1 VRGRGNGLDAE
12 SFKPLTDLDP
22 EAADV
27 MLAALRD
34 AGVAAYV
41 STLEPRDP
49 DEEPEEIERLWV
61 DAAATSRA
69 RAILR
74 SLTEPS
80 SPRARAMEAAAGP
93 ADVPKVEPKR
103 TEPKEPPASTDGPGQ
118 PDGPDRADRT
128 EPPTSTDSPDSTDP
142 TDRPGDD
149 EVWAQIVAS
158 FDNEVTDAVPRWPVA
173 EDLDGERGDR
183 NDRGDRADR
192 AGGSSDGS
200 YKVGLNTTP
209 GPRDYSLAP
218 PKSPEPPKTPEIDE
232 LEEDPEEHFVPA
244 PPPPLPKTDAAT
256 KIAWIALVGGPLYLL
271 VSVLLGRPVGPWTS
285 FTAFAAFTGGFVAL
299 VARMRRD
306 RDDDDPDDGAV
317 V

>member
-27 MLAALRD
+27 MLDALRD

-41 STLEPRDP
+41 SALEPRESGEDP
-49 DEEPEEIERLWV
+49 EDIERLWV
-61 DAAATSRA
+61 DSAATARA

-74 SLTEPS
+74 SLTEPT
-80 SPRARAMEAAAGP
+80 SPRARAKEAANGP
-93 ADVPKVEPKR
+93 ADIPTVEPPMGEAPER
-103 TEPKEPPASTDGPGQ
+103 AAPAEREAAEP
-118 PDGPDRADRT
+118 AD
-128 EPPTSTDSPDSTDP
+128 E
-142 TDRPGDD
+142 RPGDD

-158 FDNEVTDAVPRWPVA
+158 FDSDVGDVVPRWPVA
-173 EDLDGERGDR
+173 EDLDPGRR
-183 NDRGDRADR
+183 S
-192 AGGSSDGS
+192 GGTPEPGPTTGS
-200 YKVGLNTTP
+200 FRVGPVTP

-218 PKSPEPPKTPEIDE
+218 PDPPTSSAASASSERHE
-232 LEEDPEEHFVPA
+232 LEEDPEEHFVPP

-256 KIAWIALVGGPLYLL
+256 KAAWIALVGGPLYLL
-271 VSVLLGRPVGPWTS
+271 VSVLMGRSVGPWMS
-285 FTAFAAFTGGFVAL
+285 FLAFAAFTGGFVAL

>member
-1 VRGRGNGLDAE
+1 MRGRGNGLDAE

-27 MLAALRD
+27 MLVALRD

-49 DEEPEEIERLWV
+49 DEEPEQIERLWV

-80 SPRARAMEAAAGP
+80 SPRARAKEPTAGP
-93 ADVPKVEPKR
+93 ADIPSVEPPLAQPA
-103 TEPKEPPASTDGPGQ
+103 EPANHDAEAPA
-118 PDGPDRADRT
+118 
-128 EPPTSTDSPDSTDP
+128 E
-142 TDRPGDD
+142 RPGDD

-158 FDNEVTDAVPRWPVA
+158 FDNEVADPVPRWPVA
-173 EDLDGERGDR
+173 EDLGGERPG
-183 NDRGDRADR
+183 ADGP
-192 AGGSSDGS
+192 ADGS
-200 YKVGLNTTP
+200 FKVGLPTAA

-218 PKSPEPPKTPEIDE
+218 PGPPVINE
-232 LEEDPEEHFVPA
+232 LDEDPDEHFVPP

-256 KIAWIALVGGPLYLL
+256 KIAWIALIGGPLYLL
-271 VSVLLGRPVGPWTS
+271 VSVLLGRAVGPWTS
-285 FTAFAAFTGGFVAL
+285 FAAFAAFTGGFVAL

-306 RDDDDPDDGAV
+306 RDEDDPDDGAV